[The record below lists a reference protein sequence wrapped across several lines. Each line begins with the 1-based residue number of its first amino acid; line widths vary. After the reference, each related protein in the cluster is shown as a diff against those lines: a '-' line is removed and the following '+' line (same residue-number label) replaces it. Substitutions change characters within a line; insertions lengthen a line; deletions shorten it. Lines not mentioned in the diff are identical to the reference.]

1 MEPQMAAGDKYRAR
15 ALELFAHAETA
26 NHVEMRA
33 KLENLAAA
41 FTRLAMQAERN
52 AELVVDFE
60 ALEK

>member
-15 ALELFAHAETA
+15 ALELFAQAETA
-26 NHVEMRA
+26 NHVELRA
-33 KLENLAAA
+33 KLKNLAAA
-41 FTRLAMQAERN
+41 FTRLAVQAERN

>member
-1 MEPQMAAGDKYRAR
+1 MAAGDKYRAR
-15 ALELFAHAETA
+15 ALGLFAQAETA